1 MDVKEIIEL
10 IHAVAEADIKNF
22 QLQEGEFSLSIDKI
36 EERVQIN
43 SDASKE
49 SFYDTFSIKEAEE
62 TLAATLEEKKIKTI
76 TSPIVGTF
84 YRSPGE
90 NKDYFVEVHDQI
102 KKGQVLCMIEAMKL
116 MNNIE
121 SEVDG
126 EVVEILVEDGSMVQ
140 YHQPIFKIRV
150 EE

>member
-22 QLQEGEFSLSIDKI
+22 QLQEGEFSLSIDKL
-36 EERVQIN
+36 EERVQLKN
-43 SDASKE
+43 DGEKKV
-49 SFYDTFSIKEAEE
+49 FCDTVSIQEAEDV
-62 TLAATLEEKKIKTI
+62 LAATMENEKIKTI
-76 TSPIVGTF
+76 VSPIVGTF

-90 NKDYFVEVHDQI
+90 NKEPFVELHDRV

-116 MNNIE
+116 MNDIE
-121 SEVDG
+121 SEVEG
-126 EVVEILVEDGSMVQ
+126 EIIEILVENESMVQ